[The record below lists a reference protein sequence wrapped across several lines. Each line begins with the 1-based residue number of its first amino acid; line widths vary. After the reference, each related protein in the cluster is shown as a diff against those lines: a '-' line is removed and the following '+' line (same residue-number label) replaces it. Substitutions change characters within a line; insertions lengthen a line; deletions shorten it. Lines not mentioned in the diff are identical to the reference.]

1 MQRQEVQCL
10 RGQEVRGLCSQEMC
24 RQEVRRLRGQEVAVQ
39 VRLPLRGLTDAE
51 LLRTH
56 ALARISLDSFRR
68 ATQRHGSLIQ
78 SWVGGADVV
87 ALDHYPA
94 GGVIDRRRGS
104 QFFYHCHR
112 ADDIEHGHLH
122 LFWHATRGGRRRY
135 LSPPATVTRG
145 EWQRSAPSHLA
156 AIGLDARGL
165 PVSVFCVKQEVT
177 DGHWFNA
184 ETTLSMLRRFEL
196 RGVAGQEDSC
206 AWLTAFVRMYEP
218 VFARVLNAR
227 DRANHCDRSAEVL
240 SSARLDWAA
249 DLRRLDD
256 EVRARGPDAAS

>member
-1 MQRQEVQCL
+1 M
-10 RGQEVRGLCSQEMC
+10 
-24 RQEVRRLRGQEVAVQ
+24 
-39 VRLPLRGLTDAE
+39 RLPLRGLSDAE
-51 LLRTH
+51 LLR
-56 ALARISLDSFRR
+56 AYAVARTSLDSFRR

-78 SWVGGADVV
+78 SWVAGTDVV

-112 ADDIEHGHLH
+112 ASDIEHGHLH

-135 LSPPATVTRG
+135 LSPRG
-145 EWQRSAPSHLA
+145 SPRRGGWQRSAPSHLA

-165 PVSVFCVKQEVT
+165 PVSAFCTNRSVT
-177 DGHWFNA
+177 DGHWFDA

-196 RGVAGQEDSC
+196 RGVAGHEDSC
-206 AWLTAFVRMYEP
+206 AWLTAFVRLYEP
-218 VFARVLNAR
+218 VFARLLNAR
-227 DRANHCDRSAEVL
+227 DRAARCDRSAEVL

-249 DLRRLDD
+249 DLRRIDN
-256 EVRARGPDAAS
+256 EVQARGLDAAS